1 VGATST
7 HDQEAAMSNGD
18 MDNIKGKGKEGLGKV
33 TGDEETE
40 REGQMDQA
48 KGKAK
53 NAVEGAKDN
62 LSQAADKASDAA
74 DRK

>member
-1 VGATST
+1 
-7 HDQEAAMSNGD
+7 MSNGD

-33 TGDEETE
+33 TGDKETE

-62 LSQAADKASDAA
+62 LSQAAGKASDAA